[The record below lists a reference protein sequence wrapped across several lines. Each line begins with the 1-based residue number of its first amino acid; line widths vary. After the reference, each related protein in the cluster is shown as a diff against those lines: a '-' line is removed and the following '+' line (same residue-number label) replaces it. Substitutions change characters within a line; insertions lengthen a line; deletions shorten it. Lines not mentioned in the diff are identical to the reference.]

1 LLVAYSSHHTGT
13 AASSPVTIPHDLGTP
28 EPEHIHSSIPPIQST
43 EEQSLDAVPLPIY
56 PLPSK
61 PFPVQPPLKI
71 GTGFAPLI
79 PLDKTGKIK
88 VRHWRPA
95 HREVRGIAGGRW
107 FTRAWV
113 GEKESEFA
121 SHVAARAAAAEIE
134 KQATPGAVALPKL
147 PSLSGASSGKGK
159 SKSARTLSA
168 ASTSVSAA
176 PSRSGSVNPESHGM
190 PHATRA
196 PTKMRTIVAP
206 NSDGENDVEMPP
218 SEPVE
223 S

>member
-1 LLVAYSSHHTGT
+1 VRCILKPDHAGT
-13 AASSPVTIPHDLGTP
+13 AASSPITIVHDLGTP
-28 EPEHIHSSIPPIQST
+28 EPEHVLSSIPPIQST
-43 EEQSLDAVPLPIY
+43 EEHLLDAVPLPIY

-61 PFPVQPPLKI
+61 PFPVQPPLKV

-79 PLDKTGKIK
+79 ALDKSPKK

-95 HREVRGIAGGRW
+95 YREVRGIAGGRW
-107 FTRAWV
+107 FTHAWV

-121 SHVAARAAAAEIE
+121 SHVAAEHE

-147 PSLSGASSGKGK
+147 PSLSGAPSGRGK

-168 ASTSVSAA
+168 ASASASAA
-176 PSRSGSVNPESHGM
+176 PSRSGSANPESHM

-206 NSDGENDVEMPP
+206 VSDGDNDVEIAP
-218 SEPVE
+218 SESVE
-223 S
+223 V